1 MATMPH
7 IDPTRPLRQTTYE
20 IEISLVA
27 LGGITG
33 LYLWFSRFGT
43 PAASGLVGHSIGIIG
58 FVLMLATETL
68 YSLRKHTRT
77 WTYGRLSTWLQ
88 WHIVTGIVGSYMV
101 LLHSAWQFRGIAG
114 VVVLLTAVVV
124 LSGVVGRY
132 FYTAIPR
139 TLDGTEM
146 GLADLE
152 TQLAAGAAR
161 LEILTRTRT
170 SGEPAPAL
178 ELPALETPQGGPLAS
193 VLVRPLITWRDRA
206 ALERAMQQI
215 GNQDQATVSELR
227 RLMRERQRLLRQ
239 IERLD
244 MARRL
249 LALWHTVHVPLG
261 VALFIMAFVHVGG
274 AIYYATLLRL

>member
-1 MATMPH
+1 MATTPH
-7 IDPTRPLRQTTYE
+7 VDPPRPLRQTTYE

-27 LGGITG
+27 LGAITG
-33 LYLWFSRFGT
+33 LYLWLSRFGT

-68 YSLRKHTRT
+68 YSLRKRART
-77 WTYGRLSTWLQ
+77 WTYGRLSSWLQ
-88 WHIVTGIVGSYMV
+88 WHIVSGIVGSYMV
-101 LLHSAWQFRGIAG
+101 LLHTAWQFRGLAG
-114 VVVLLTAVVV
+114 VVLLLTVVVV

-139 TLDGTEM
+139 TLDGAELS
-146 GLADLE
+146 LADLE

-178 ELPALETPQGGPLAS
+178 ELPALATPQGGPLAS

-206 ALERAMQQI
+206 ALERAMGQL
-215 GNQDQATVSELR
+215 GSQDQATASELR
-227 RLMRERQRLLRQ
+227 RIMQERQRLLRQ

-274 AIYYATLLRL
+274 AMYYATLLRL